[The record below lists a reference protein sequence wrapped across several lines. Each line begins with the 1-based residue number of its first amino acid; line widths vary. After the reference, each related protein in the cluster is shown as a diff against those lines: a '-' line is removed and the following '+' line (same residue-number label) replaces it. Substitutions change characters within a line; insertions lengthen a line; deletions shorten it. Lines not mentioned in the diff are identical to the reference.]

1 LQFARARDLSSDSA
15 HLLVLLVAVGTFFLV
30 RLSAFAVFFFVA
42 EKIFGASKTV
52 S

>member
-1 LQFARARDLSSDSA
+1 V
-15 HLLVLLVAVGTFFLV
+15 LVLLLVAVGTFFLV
-30 RLSAFAVFFFVA
+30 RLSAFAVFFVA